1 MKKTIF
7 DECSLYTY
15 DEYWQEIFSSC
26 GRNKFPKGLSY
37 NKVKRV
43 IYIRQGKLRETIY
56 LPSSPVE
63 VFTTM
68 MDLFWKLGLKSPTD
82 KFQTRLDIVTSQP
95 SVNILDREWK
105 NIPRHLKEILFN
117 KFIQKLSTL
126 HNLSLKEKQLLFS
139 FIELHINLKNI
150 VPSDIK
156 YDNNEI
162 LSIKELKFNKH
173 QRKFFTP
180 PEFQP
185 DTKTL
190 IIIKKP
196 VIRIQN
202 SFLKLLNIYI
212 RE

>member
-1 MKKTIF
+1 MKKTLF

-15 DEYWQEIFSSC
+15 DEYWKEIFSSC

-43 IYIRQGKLRETIY
+43 IYIRQGKLREMIY
-56 LPSSPVE
+56 LPSVPVE

-82 KFQTRLDIVTSQP
+82 KFQTKLDIVTSQP

-105 NIPRHLKEILFN
+105 AIPRHLKEILFN

-156 YDNNEI
+156 YNNKEI
-162 LSIKELKFNKH
+162 LSINELHFNKH

-180 PEFQP
+180 PGFQS
-185 DTKTL
+185 DTKNL

-202 SFLKLLNIYI
+202 SFLKLLSLYI

>member
-1 MKKTIF
+1 MKKTLF

-43 IYIRQGKLRETIY
+43 IYIRQGKLRETIP
-56 LPSSPVE
+56 LSLIPAEIFS
-63 VFTTM
+63 TM
-68 MDLFWKLGLKSPTD
+68 MILFRKLGLKSPTD
-82 KFQTRLDIVTSQP
+82 KFQTKLDIITSQP
-95 SVNILDREWK
+95 SINILDREWK
-105 NIPRHLKEILFN
+105 NIPRHLKEILFS
-117 KFIQKLSTL
+117 KFIKNLSTL
-126 HNLSLKEKQLLFS
+126 HNLSLKEKQLMFS

-156 YDNNEI
+156 YTNNEI
-162 LSIKELKFNKH
+162 LSINDIHFNKH
-173 QRKFFTP
+173 RRNFLTH
-180 PEFQP
+180 PESQP
-185 DTKTL
+185 DEKKL

-196 VIRIQN
+196 TIRIQN
-202 SFLKLLNIYI
+202 RFLKLLSIYI

>member
-1 MKKTIF
+1 MKKTLF

-43 IYIRQGKLRETIY
+43 IYIRQGKLRETIP
-56 LPSSPVE
+56 LPLVPVE
-63 VFTTM
+63 IFTTM

-82 KFQTRLDIVTSQP
+82 KFQTKLDIVTSQP
-95 SVNILDREWK
+95 TANILDREWK

-156 YDNNEI
+156 YNNKEI
-162 LSIKELKFNKH
+162 LSINELHFNKH
-173 QRKFFTP
+173 HRKFFTP
-180 PEFQP
+180 PEFQS
-185 DTKTL
+185 DTKKL

-202 SFLKLLNIYI
+202 SFLKLLSIYI

>member
-1 MKKTIF
+1 MKKTLF

-37 NKVKRV
+37 NKVNRV
-43 IYIRQGKLRETIY
+43 IYIRQGKLRETIP
-56 LPSSPVE
+56 LPLVPAE
-63 VFTTM
+63 IFTTM
-68 MDLFWKLGLKSPTD
+68 MILFRKLGLKSPTD
-82 KFQTRLDIVTSQP
+82 KFQTKLTITAAQP
-95 SVNILDREWK
+95 SINILDREWK
-105 NIPRHLKEILFN
+105 NIPRHLKEILFS
-117 KFIQKLSTL
+117 KFVKKMSTF

-156 YDNNEI
+156 YNNKEI
-162 LSIKELKFNKH
+162 LSINELHFNKH
-173 QRKFFTP
+173 HRKFFTP
-180 PEFQP
+180 PEFQS
-185 DTKTL
+185 DTKKL

-202 SFLKLLNIYI
+202 SFLKLLSIYI

>member
-1 MKKTIF
+1 MKKTLF

-37 NKVKRV
+37 NKAKRI
-43 IYIRQGKLRETIY
+43 IYIRQGKLRETIP
-56 LPSSPVE
+56 LPLIPAE

-68 MDLFWKLGLKSPTD
+68 MLLFRKLGLKSPTD
-82 KFQTRLDIVTSQP
+82 KFQTKLDIATSH
-95 SVNILDREWK
+95 SSINLLDRDWK
-105 NIPRHLKEILFN
+105 NIPRYLKEILFSLFV
-117 KFIQKLSTL
+117 KKMSIV
-126 HNLSLKEKQLLFS
+126 HNLSLNEKKLLFS

-150 VPSDIK
+150 VPSDVT
-156 YDNNEI
+156 YTNNEI
-162 LSIKELKFNKH
+162 VSINDIHFNKYKRNFYTH
-173 QRKFFTP
+173 
-180 PEFQP
+180 PESQP
-185 DTKTL
+185 DTKKI

-202 SFLKLLNIYI
+202 RFLKLLSIYI

>member
-1 MKKTIF
+1 MKKNIF

-43 IYIRQGKLRETIY
+43 IYIRQGKLRETIH
-56 LPSSPVE
+56 LPRAPVE

-150 VPSDIK
+150 IPSDIE
-156 YDNNEI
+156 YNNNEI

-180 PEFQP
+180 PEFQS
-185 DTKTL
+185 DTKNL

-196 VIRIQN
+196 AIRIQN